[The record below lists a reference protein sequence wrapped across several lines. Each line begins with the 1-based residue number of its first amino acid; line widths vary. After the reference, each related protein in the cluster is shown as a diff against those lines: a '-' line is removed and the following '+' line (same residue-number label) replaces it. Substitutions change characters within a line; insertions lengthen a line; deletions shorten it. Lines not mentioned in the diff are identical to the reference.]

1 MSPIDEN
8 IPRREFQKRRTR
20 SIFSLRRKR
29 DLAWFLLSTVPLLVA
44 VTLLVFHVKLR
55 KPVPIQPPA
64 VSPQK

>member
-8 IPRREFQKRRTR
+8 IPRREFKKRRSR
-20 SIFSLRRKR
+20 LIFSLRRKR
-29 DLAWFLLSTVPLLVA
+29 DLAWLLLSTVPLLVA

-55 KPVPIQPPA
+55 KPALIQPPA